1 MTLRFDDD
9 NRGLA
14 LSVRDLVHA
23 RPLRGHLRESLGGS
37 AARMAAG
44 RDAHTAWQDQRE
56 AGDREFRREV
66 SVSVRVVVRD
76 WECHIRGRLDG
87 LTRKGDVWVVE
98 EVKSTLSDPSWLAQA
113 EVASFGDWAEQAGL
127 YAWLLEASG
136 KRPVEAR
143 LVVISLVSGE
153 ERTLEVPLDLPSL
166 QEEAVA
172 RLEALVQA
180 REAWLAWRARRR
192 EAAVPFPHDT
202 PRDLQWDMVADVEGG
217 LARGEHVLLTA
228 PTGSGKTAAVL
239 TGVLRHSYETG
250 KRVFIATAKGTQREI
265 LERTLEGFAD
275 KGLPLRTA
283 MVRARERVC
292 LNEVVDC
299 RPEAC
304 THAHGHYD
312 RAGPVLEHL
321 VEAGHVPGDMLDDA
335 ARHAQVCPFAL
346 SMSLADRADV
356 VVGDYNYAFHPQV
369 ALRQLFGESWE
380 EWILVVDEAHN
391 LVERARDY
399 GSAELSR
406 GSCLEVADWVDE
418 EPGGRGTEAASW
430 CRAVADAIL
439 DARELEDAGAHGEW
453 EVGLHPEGWGVL
465 AEVGEGRLLAWLGA
479 TASSRLAVD
488 PFRDLVRE
496 VQRFAGLLR
505 EAGDETLVCFARRPG
520 REPTLRL
527 ACLDPSRWMQE
538 RLDAFSGSVLL
549 SATLRPEAYHRDL
562 LGMAPE
568 RVGAAAHGSDWPAEN
583 RAVILATRVSTAYK
597 DRQAHRGRTGALIAE
612 LIQATPGQVAVFY
625 PSFAMLRS
633 LAPLCEVE
641 GREALIQ
648 GRGLS
653 EERRSELLESLVAP
667 GARKVLHAVLGGLFA
682 EGVDLPGEVL
692 QTVVVVGPALP
703 PIGLERDRMRVWC
716 EEQYGHGFRYAFL
729 VPGMNRVVQ
738 AAGRV
743 VRGPAERGAVVLVG
757 RRFGWRGYQELLP
770 EEWQASRS
778 EDPVAALR
786 EFWSTE
792 EPG

>member
-1 MTLRFDDD
+1 
-9 NRGLA
+9 
-14 LSVRDLVHA
+14 
-23 RPLRGHLRESLGGS
+23 
-37 AARMAAG
+37 MAAG
-44 RDAHTAWQDQRE
+44 REAHTTWQHQRE
-56 AGDREFRREV
+56 AGDSSFEREV

-76 WECHIRGRLDG
+76 WECHIRGRMDG
-87 LTRKGDVWVVE
+87 LTRDGDTWVVE
-98 EVKSTLSDPSWLAQA
+98 EVKSTLSDPAWLAQA
-113 EVASFGDWAEQAGL
+113 DVASFGDWAEQAGL
-127 YAWLLEASG
+127 YAWLLDASG
-136 KRPVEAR
+136 KRPVAAR

-166 QEEAVA
+166 QAEAVA

-180 REAWLAWRARRR
+180 REAWIAWRSRRR
-192 EAAVPFPHDT
+192 EATVPFPHDT
-202 PRDLQWDMVADVEGG
+202 PRDLQWEMVADVEGG
-217 LARGEHVLLTA
+217 LARGEHVLLSA

-265 LERTLEGFAD
+265 LERTLAGFAD
-275 KGLPLRTA
+275 RGLPLRTA
-283 MVRARERVC
+283 IVRAKERVC

-304 THAHGHYD
+304 AHAQGHYD

-321 VEAGHVPGDMLDDA
+321 VEAGHVPGEMLDDA
-335 ARHAQVCPFAL
+335 ARQAQVCPFAL

-391 LVERARDY
+391 LVERARAY

-406 GSCLEVADWVDE
+406 GTCLEVADWIE
-418 EPGGRGTEAASW
+418 EELGDRGAEAAAW

-439 DARELEDAGAHGEW
+439 DARELEDASAHGEW
-453 EVGLHPEGWGVL
+453 EVSLHPEGWNVL
-465 AEVGEGRLLAWLGA
+465 SEVAEGRLLAWLGA
-479 TASSRLAVD
+479 TASRRLPAD
-488 PFRDLVRE
+488 PFRDLARE

-505 EAGDETLVCFARRPG
+505 EAGEETLVCFERRPG

-538 RLDAFSGSVLL
+538 RLDSFSGSVLL

-568 RVGAAAHGSDWPAEN
+568 RVGTVAHGSDWPPEN

-597 DRQAHRGRTGALIAE
+597 DRQAHRARTGALITD

-633 LAPLCEVE
+633 LAPLCDVE

-648 GRGLS
+648 GRSLS
-653 EERRSELLESLVAP
+653 EERRAELLKSLVSP
-667 GARKVLHAVLGGLFA
+667 GDPKVLHAVLGGLFA

-703 PIGLERDRMRVWC
+703 PVGLERDRMRSWC

-743 VRGPAERGAVVLVG
+743 VRGPKERGAVVLVG

-770 EEWQASRS
+770 EEWEARRS
-778 EDPVAALR
+778 DDPVADLR
-786 EFWSTE
+786 DFWSSHPRTGGE
-792 EPG
+792 VLPG